1 MLYDTKFNFV
11 GQYFFSD
18 LCISSLD
25 YCNIGLPYNIIWSYP
40 LAFFSSQYSVLVSLL
55 LLFIEVIW
63 NFIFPVY
70 FSFFHIILI
79 VLCGH
84 SDLVVQSVS
93 FCHSLLSTST
103 AVCLVLNQTS
113 SALCPLHPALLLASE
128 RDLGCLCWHNKSVT
142 SRCCCCSVHWCTWR
156 RWMAATPPPSLLT
169 PRPPPTSSS
178 QENTK
183 STLWLF
189 LRTSA
194 GNARCDTGINQ
205 ETGNRLSK
213 WQSFLQD
220 DNQSKLYD
228 EVI

>member
-1 MLYDTKFNFV
+1 MGIHRVPQAAPLGGSSTPGAWCGLADTQRVHGLRAADLGPLPSVLEGIGPIGRTLSLALFYQSIVRSRPLSIMLYDTKFNFV

-113 SALCPLHPALLLASE
+113 SALSSAPCT
-128 RDLGCLCWHNKSVT
+128 T
-142 SRCCCCSVHWCTWR
+142 SC
-156 RWMAATPPPSLLT
+156 
-169 PRPPPTSSS
+169 
-178 QENTK
+178 
-183 STLWLF
+183 
-189 LRTSA
+189 
-194 GNARCDTGINQ
+194 
-205 ETGNRLSK
+205 
-213 WQSFLQD
+213 
-220 DNQSKLYD
+220 
-228 EVI
+228 